1 MAGTIWGAGRD
12 IMFYNYAEL
21 EDGTQTAHSNV
32 LDDGT
37 VEVSIE

>member
-1 MAGTIWGAGRD
+1 
-12 IMFYNYAEL
+12 MFYNYAEL
-21 EDGTQTAHSNV
+21 GDGTQTAHSNV